1 MTEYARKAI
10 YAIREIDL
18 RRAAKFQ
25 LLSSFQ
31 DEFYLFTQAFSLTLL
46 LAPAAA
52 FYFIMGRSLE
62 VLDGVITYCLLVT
75 TTCVGVLFLYPLVV
89 GPLIIHRR
97 FRRTRA
103 ISRPVKIV
111 WDEEA
116 VETAQGG
123 MAHMRSAEFQK

>member
-52 FYFIMGRSLE
+52 FISSW
-62 VLDGVITYCLLVT
+62 
-75 TTCVGVLFLYPLVV
+75 V
-89 GPLIIHRR
+89 GP
-97 FRRTRA
+97 
-103 ISRPVKIV
+103 
-111 WDEEA
+111 
-116 VETAQGG
+116 
-123 MAHMRSAEFQK
+123 